1 MTLDNK
7 NAANLNQSP
16 TYIWINGKFVIFD
29 EAKIHALTHS
39 LHYSGAVFE
48 GEKAYN
54 GKVFKLEE
62 HTNRLI
68 ESAKSLGL
76 NVPYSYEE
84 IIKAHQL
91 LIEKN
96 NIKNAYIR
104 PLIWQGS
111 ESINITNSVLSVN
124 LLIASVPSLYRPSE
138 PLNLHI
144 ARWRKPHPNSL
155 PPQCK
160 SAGHYN
166 MAIVCQKEAKTLGFK
181 DAIMLDWEGYIAE
194 CTTSNIFFVKDLQ
207 LFTLIADRFLNGIT
221 RQTIIDL
228 AYESNIQVIEER
240 INLERL
246 AEFSECFVTGT
257 AIEVKEVKSINF
269 DGKEIIFPNN
279 KITSLLKAK
288 YDKLVGK
295 REV

>member
-7 NAANLNQSP
+7 NTIIPNEPSI
-16 TYIWINGKFVIFD
+16 YIWINGKLVMFD

-54 GKVFKLEE
+54 GKIFKLEE
-62 HTNRLI
+62 HTDRLI

-76 NVPYSYEE
+76 DVPYNYEE
-84 IIKAHQL
+84 IIEAHKL

-96 NIKNAYIR
+96 NVKNAYIR

-111 ESINITNSVLSVN
+111 ESINITNPALSVN
-124 LLIASVPSLYRPSE
+124 LLIASVPSLYRASE

-166 MAIVCQKEAKTLGFK
+166 MSIVCQKEAKALGFR

-194 CTTSNIFFVKDLQ
+194 CTTANIFFVKNNQ
-207 LFTLIADRFLNGIT
+207 LFTPIADRFLNGIT
-221 RQTIIDL
+221 RQTVIDL
-228 AYESNIQVIEER
+228 ARESNIGVTEER
-240 INLERL
+240 ISPDRLET
-246 AEFSECFVTGT
+246 FSECFVTGT
-257 AIEVKEVKSINF
+257 AIEVKEVKSVNF
-269 DGKEIIFPNN
+269 DGKEIIFPDN
-279 KITSLLKAK
+279 KITLLLKAK

-295 REV
+295 

>member
-7 NAANLNQSP
+7 NVTIPNQSS
-16 TYIWINGKFVIFD
+16 TYIWINGEFVIFD

-54 GKVFKLEE
+54 GKIFKLEG
-62 HTNRLI
+62 HTYRLI

-76 NVPYSYEE
+76 DVPYSYEQ
-84 IIKAHQL
+84 IIEAHKL

-96 NIKNAYIR
+96 NVKNAYVR
-104 PLIWQGS
+104 PLIWQGN
-111 ESINITNSVLSVN
+111 ESINITNPSLSVN
-124 LLIASVPSLYRPSE
+124 LLIASVPSIYRPSE

-144 ARWRKPHPNSL
+144 ARWRKPHPDSL

-160 SAGHYN
+160 SSGHYN
-166 MAIVCQKEAKTLGFK
+166 MAIVCQKEAKALGFR
-181 DAIMLDWEGYIAE
+181 DAIMLDFEGYIAE
-194 CTTSNIFFVKDLQ
+194 STTANIFFVKNNQ
-207 LFTLIADRFLNGIT
+207 LFTPIADRFLNGIT

-228 AYESNIQVIEER
+228 ARESNIGVTEER
-240 INLERL
+240 IMPNKLE
-246 AEFSECFVTGT
+246 EFSECFVTGT
-257 AIEVKEVKSINF
+257 ALEVKEVKSVDFN
-269 DGKEIIFPNN
+269 GKEIIFPDN
-279 KITSLLKAK
+279 KITTLLKAK

-295 REV
+295 E